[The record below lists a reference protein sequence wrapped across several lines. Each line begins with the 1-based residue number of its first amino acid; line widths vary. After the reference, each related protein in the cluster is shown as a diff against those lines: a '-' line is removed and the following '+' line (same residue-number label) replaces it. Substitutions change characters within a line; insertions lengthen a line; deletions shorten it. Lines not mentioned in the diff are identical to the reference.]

1 MTVTLNYS
9 DLAGIVDRQ
18 LSIVGKRSTDDQG
31 NLLFKDIT
39 LGSREKELIDD
50 FIRQAV
56 IDLSAETAAFIT
68 EGSDTGFTLTFPT
81 NHNVKL
87 DTFIQQSCKTY
98 CVSFVL
104 WSWFTI
110 TAPRIADRYQDDCKR
125 QLSAVIRL
133 IHDKKAPEAAAGV
146 SPVDISTNVTNS

>member
-1 MTVTLNYS
+1 MNVTLNYTT
-9 DLAGIVDRQ
+9 LAGIVDRQ

-31 NLLFKDIT
+31 NLIFKDIT
-39 LGSREKELIDD
+39 LGSREKDLIDD

-68 EGSDTGFTLTFPT
+68 SGTMTQVTLTFPT
-81 NHNVKL
+81 NHNSAL
-87 DTFIQQSCKTY
+87 DTFIQQSCEAY

-104 WSWFTI
+104 WSWFNI

-125 QLSAVIRL
+125 QLAAVIRL

-146 SPVDISTNVTNS
+146 SPVDVTTNVTNS